1 MFPKSFSC
9 SIHSLSKVEE
19 ADNYNLHLVVEKINS
34 IGEAECIRSWS
45 YQVAELGFKL
55 QPPGFK
61 YGDIYIALDKHLE
74 AVGFGL
80 RQMEA

>member
-9 SIHSLSKVEE
+9 SIHSLSKMEE

-34 IGEAECIRSWS
+34 IGEAECIRSCI
-45 YQVAELGFKL
+45 YQVAEIGFKL

-61 YGDIYIALDKHLE
+61 YGAIYIALDKHLE
-74 AVGFGL
+74 AVGFGV

>member
-9 SIHSLSKVEE
+9 SIHSLSKMEE
-19 ADNYNLHLVVEKINS
+19 ADSYNLHLVAEKINS

-55 QPPGFK
+55 QPSGSK
-61 YGDIYIALDKHLE
+61 YGAIYIGLDKHLE
-74 AVGFGL
+74 AVGFGV

>member
-1 MFPKSFSC
+1 MHKFT
-9 SIHSLSKVEE
+9 
-19 ADNYNLHLVVEKINS
+19 
-34 IGEAECIRSWS
+34 RS
-45 YQVAELGFKL
+45 YQVAELGLKL

-74 AVGFGL
+74 AVGFGV